1 MDLEE
6 GLRVSSF
13 LGKPILGLELDI
25 RLGFK
30 GGWSTGFYMTLN
42 SKRIDS
48 SFYFQVGKPLFN
60 VREIAWS
67 NQFELKKTKYWTIN
81 AGITT
86 GLHEVQLTDESIKV
100 VYPGNTRG
108 QPKIIRASDYL
119 MVQPSLTVAYRFYS
133 TFYVYGKAEYRRL
146 FGIGRFG
153 EPSYFEG
160 FTGVVGI
167 RISSK

>member
-6 GLRVSSF
+6 GMRVSSF
-13 LGKPILGLELDI
+13 LGKPILGMEFDI

-30 GGWSTGFYMTLN
+30 SGWSTGFYMSLN
-42 SKRIDS
+42 TKRIDS

-60 VREIAWS
+60 VREIGWS
-67 NQFELKKTKYWTIN
+67 NQFELKKTKNWAFN

-86 GLHEVQLTDESIKV
+86 GLHEVQLTDESIQII
-100 VYPGNTRG
+100 YPGKTRG

-119 MVQPSLTVAYRFYS
+119 LIQPSITVAYRFYS
-133 TFYVYGKAEYRRL
+133 TFYVYGKAEYRTL
-146 FGIGRFG
+146 IGTGRFG
-153 EPSYFEG
+153 APNYFDG